1 VILKI
6 SSAVICFAL
15 SYEILT
21 FNSAAWPNIKSDKH
35 DENIHLMHE
44 QIMKIIQYLKLEEYN
59 RRANMTYDQG
69 LQLCKQRRSV
79 VDPIQAFC
87 EQLKQYEKECR
98 ELGYLT
104 SVDTKNDED
113 NTSNHDGNAS
123 AKKESC
129 NARHIG
135 AEGNVCSKRKAEAN
149 HAHSV
154 NKKRVVGPSIGPTR
168 PSIGP
173 SKPSIGPSSRPSL
186 NAAKSERERG

>member
-1 VILKI
+1 M
-6 SSAVICFAL
+6 
-15 SYEILT
+15 
-21 FNSAAWPNIKSDKH
+21 KH

-113 NTSNHDGNAS
+113 NSRNHDGNAS

-129 NARHIG
+129 NAIIG
-135 AEGNVCSKRKAEAN
+135 TEGNVCSKRKAEAN

-186 NAAKSERERG
+186 NAAKIGPQVKGKGANHDPSKDR

>member
-1 VILKI
+1 MI
-6 SSAVICFAL
+6 
-15 SYEILT
+15 
-21 FNSAAWPNIKSDKH
+21 KH

-87 EQLKQYEKECR
+87 EQLRKYEQECR

-104 SVDTKNDED
+104 AVDTKNDED
-113 NTSNHDGNAS
+113 NSSNHDGNAS

-129 NARHIG
+129 NASNIG
-135 AEGNVCSKRKAEAN
+135 AEGNACSKRKAEVN
-149 HAHSV
+149 LAHGM

-173 SKPSIGPSSRPSL
+173 SRPSIGPSSQPSL
-186 NAAKSERERG
+186 NAATIGPEVKGKGANHDPSKDR